1 MSAFLQV
8 LNVRF
13 AGRPSARPSRTGHPF
28 DRGHVMPKEK
38 PLWGGGQGPRDCGQS
53 CRRRPRNAYAAPPI
67 PGE

>member
-38 PLWGGGQGPRDCGQS
+38 PLWGGGAGSPRL
-53 CRRRPRNAYAAPPI
+53 RAI
-67 PGE
+67 V